1 MFHVKDHKT
10 RDLFDS
16 YSHLGPKRRSLLEKS
31 WAQIFRDEILPVL
44 PVHLL
49 RDHFHSSHGRPT
61 KELYALLGVMVIQQN
76 EDMTDEEAVYQL
88 AFNELWHY
96 ALDIKGTSDESTYF
110 CKKSLWNMR
119 NLIIEHSI
127 YDVIFDSIAEQLA
140 KVCNVDT
147 SKQRLDSVHIKS
159 NMRHL
164 GRIALFTST
173 IKKFLRNLKRHHK
186 ELFVSIEQEL
196 LDRYLSKRGEST
208 FAMVKPSET
217 GKTLETLAQDLL
229 SLVECFRLVEKIRNM
244 NTYQLLVR
252 LLREQCHVAEDSSSS
267 SAKKVTV
274 KSNREVPSDSLQ
286 NPSDPDAGYSGHKG
300 KGYQAQVMETYNP
313 GQTDENKQLS
323 LITYIEVEP
332 ANESDANALMPAI
345 RDTQRRGVGPE
356 KILADSL
363 YGSDDNCEAAK
374 KVGVEIIAPT
384 MGPSEDDKIT
394 LKDFSISEDGVV
406 LFCPEG
412 NCPMETK
419 RNEKKHRHSARF
431 SLDTCLNCSRME
443 CCPVKKSKKSC
454 ILGYYDKAAR
464 VAKRKSYEQTDAFRE
479 EYRYRAGVEAT
490 NSQYDRKTG
499 VKYLRVRGIKA
510 VRSAAKLKAAG
521 INILRATAFKNW
533 QNAKKKTG
541 TGLLS
546 PIFSFA
552 HCAKQIVKEQF
563 AAYCRSFKNFQV
575 RMASRHVFYQFAIR

>member
-1 MFHVKDHKT
+1 MERCMFHVKDHKT
-10 RDLFDS
+10 RNLFDS

-31 WAQIFRDEILPVL
+31 WAQIFRDEILPIL

-49 RDHFHSSHGRPT
+49 RDHFHGSHGRPT
-61 KELYALLGVMVIQQN
+61 KELYAILGTMVIQQN
-76 EDMTDEEAVYQL
+76 EDMTDEEVVYQL

-96 ALDIKGTSDESTYF
+96 ALDIRGTSDEATYF
-110 CKKSLWNMR
+110 CEKSLWNMR
-119 NLIIEHSI
+119 KLIIEHSI
-127 YDVIFDSIAEQLA
+127 YDAIFDSITEQLA
-140 KVCNVDT
+140 KVCKVDT

-164 GRIALFTST
+164 GRIGLFTST

-186 ELFVSIEQEL
+186 EYFASIDQEL
-196 LDRYLSKRGEST
+196 LDRYLSKRGKST

-229 SLVECFRLVEKIRNM
+229 SLVESFRLVEKIRGM

-252 LLREQCHVAEDSSSS
+252 LLEEQCHVEEASTT

-274 KSNREVPSDSLQ
+274 KPNKEVPSDSLQ

-313 GQTDENKQLS
+313 EQTKESKQLS
-323 LITYIEVEP
+323 LITYIEVES

-345 RDTQRRGVGPE
+345 KDTKRRGVGAKE
-356 KILADSL
+356 ILADSL

-374 KVGVEIIAPT
+374 KVGVKIIAPT

-394 LKDFSISEDGVV
+394 LKDFNLSEDGAV
-406 LFCPEG
+406 LCCPEG
-412 NCPMETK
+412 NYPVENR
-419 RNEKKHRHSARF
+419 RNEKKNRNSALF
-431 SLDTCLNCSRME
+431 SLDTCLNCCRLE
-443 CCPVKKSKKSC
+443 CCPVKKRKKGFALS
-454 ILGYYDKAAR
+454 YYDKAAR
-464 VAKRKSYEQTDAFRE
+464 VAKRKAYEQTDAFRE
-479 EYRYRAGVEAT
+479 KYRYRAGVEAT

-499 VKYLRVRGIKA
+499 VKHLRVRGFKA
-510 VRSAAKLKAAG
+510 VRCAAKMKAAG

-533 QNAKKKTG
+533 QNAKKKAA
-541 TGLLS
+541 TGLLL
-546 PIFSFA
+546 PIFSFV

-563 AAYCRSFKNFQV
+563 AACCRSFIISRG
-575 RMASRHVFYQFAIR
+575 RMTSRLIFFV